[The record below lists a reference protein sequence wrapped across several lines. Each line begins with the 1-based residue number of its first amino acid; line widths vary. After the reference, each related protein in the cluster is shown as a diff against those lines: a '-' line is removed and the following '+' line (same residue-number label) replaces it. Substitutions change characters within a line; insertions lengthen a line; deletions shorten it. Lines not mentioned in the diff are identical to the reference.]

1 MPIVPTYKHEENQRD
16 TSSVSSVTNTAA
28 IQDEGKE
35 YPSDFS
41 VRMELAGAVRE
52 ETARQGSVSTSFLDH
67 FAMTHFDTKG
77 EDSPVLCDY
86 AVLRRAAQQESIQ
99 EKRQEQR
106 EQLQQE
112 ATWVSQVGA
121 LSPDA
126 SALDAYLKIQIPAY
140 ISRLEQAGLSP
151 EQAQASAKNLRA
163 ETIEKNILRSLATED
178 WQTSQQ
184 VFQAQRSF
192 LHEQSQQR
200 LSEKIRHTFARS
212 EAQRLWQQAQ
222 LQSRQVNTPAK
233 ELAFSFIN
241 EPDDDLR
248 SFVQQ
253 EIVRLE
259 QADKQQKAAKQAEVF
274 TRLAQNDTA
283 LAQQLLDVQTV
294 LEEADVHQA
303 RQAVARLHEPA
314 SERQQEWFVEHYFKA
329 SALNPEQAFEKGLCG
344 ARDYFHLQAARLR
357 EQSGQDTAE
366 EKWLCRG
373 IAVWMKRQ
381 GFDAKDITQSTYAVL
396 TGAADTK
403 GRAAVWQKMKTLLT
417 C

>member
-1 MPIVPTYKHEENQRD
+1 MPIVPTYKHEETQQD
-16 TSSVSSVTNTAA
+16 TSSVSSATNTPA

-52 ETARQGSVSTSFLDH
+52 ETARRGSVSTSFLDH
-67 FAMTHFDTKG
+67 FAMTHFDTDKK
-77 EDSPVLCDY
+77 DSPALCDY
-86 AVLRRAAQQESIQ
+86 AVLRRAAQQESAQ
-99 EKRQEQR
+99 EKQQEQR
-106 EQLQQE
+106 KQLQQE

-126 SALDAYLKIQIPAY
+126 PALDAYLKIQIPAY
-140 ISRLEQAGLSP
+140 ISRLEQAGLP
-151 EQAQASAKNLRA
+151 TEQAQSSAENLRA

-184 VFQAQRSF
+184 VFQAQRTF
-192 LHEQSQQR
+192 LNEQSQQH
-200 LSEKIRHTFARS
+200 LSEKIRHAFARH

-222 LQSRQVNTPAK
+222 LQSRQVNTSAK

-253 EIVRLE
+253 EIVRLD
-259 QADKQQKAAKQAEVF
+259 QADKRQKAANQAEVF
-274 TRLAQNDTA
+274 ARLAQNDDV
-283 LAQQLLDVQTV
+283 LAQQLLDAQTV
-294 LEEADVHQA
+294 LDEAQICQA
-303 RQAVARLHEPA
+303 RQAVARLQEPA

-329 SALNPEQAFEKGLCG
+329 GTVAPEQAFDKRLCV
-344 ARDYFHLQAARLR
+344 ARDYLYLQAARLR
-357 EQSGQDTAE
+357 EQSGQDAAE

-396 TGAADTK
+396 TGAADTE